1 MSKPTALPSLS
12 RRAFLHGSARVVVL
26 SGLGAMWL
34 SACGGGGDNSG
45 VASTPQVASIEN
57 FRDVAGP
64 DDGYPTTE
72 GRRVRRGMFYRSGAF
87 TPSAADM
94 AAVDKLGIAVVYD
107 LRTLNEAAIDP
118 DRVPGSAIR
127 QQIDIAPIGVANL
140 APGSPD
146 AALAYM
152 AAAERAM
159 ISDPASMT
167 QFGVLLTRLASTPGP
182 QVFQGSVG
190 KDRTGWAA
198 ALLLAIAGVPLD
210 VIMQDYLLTNTVAAP
225 EIQARIDAVGRR
237 TNATIAANVAPLF
250 QAQPAVLQAGFDQ
263 LQAEFGTLNA
273 YLTQGLRVEQSA
285 VDMLR
290 AKLVV

>member
-1 MSKPTALPSLS
+1 MRPPITLPSPS
-12 RRAFLHGSARVVVL
+12 RRAFLHRSARVVAL

-34 SACGGGGDNSG
+34 GACGGGGDNSG
-45 VASTPQVASIEN
+45 VASTPQVASVEN
-57 FRDVAGP
+57 FRDIAGP
-64 DDGYPTTE
+64 EDGYPTTD

-87 TPSAADM
+87 TPGNADM
-94 AAVDKLGIAVVYD
+94 AAVDKLGLAVVYD
-107 LRTLNEAAIDP
+107 LRTLNEAAINP
-118 DRVPGSAIR
+118 DRLPASAIR
-127 QQIDIAPIGVANL
+127 QQLDIAPIVVANQ
-140 APGSPD
+140 APGSVD

-152 AAAERAM
+152 AAAERTLV
-159 ISDPASMT
+159 SDPASMA
-167 QFGVLLTRLASTPGP
+167 QFGALLTRLANTPGP
-182 QVFQGSVG
+182 QVFQGATG

-210 VIMQDYLLTNTVAAP
+210 VIMQDYLLTNTVAAAA
-225 EIQARIDAVGRR
+225 IQARIDALGRR
-237 TNATIAANVAPLF
+237 TNATIAANAAPLF

-273 YLTQGLRVEQSA
+273 YLTQGLGVEQSA

>member
-1 MSKPTALPSLS
+1 MRTLPALPSMP
-12 RRAFLHGSARVVVL
+12 RRAFLRGTARVVAL
-26 SGLGAMWL
+26 SGLGAMVL

-64 DDGYPTTE
+64 EDGYPTTD

-87 TPSAADM
+87 TPGTADM
-94 AAVDKLGIAVVYD
+94 TAVDKLGLGVVYD
-107 LRTLNEAAIDP
+107 LRTLNEAAVDP
-118 DRVPGSAIR
+118 DRMPGSAIR
-127 QQIDIAPIGVANL
+127 QQIDIAPIAVANL
-140 APGSPD
+140 APGSAD

-159 ISDPASMT
+159 ISNPASMV
-167 QFGVLLTRLASTPGP
+167 QFGALLTRLANTPGP
-182 QVFQGSVG
+182 QVFQGSTG

-210 VIMQDYLLTNTVAAP
+210 VIMQDYLLTNTAAAA

-237 TNATIAANVAPLF
+237 TNATTAANAAPLF
-250 QAQPAVLQAGFDQ
+250 QAEPAVLQAGFDQ

-273 YLTQGLRVEQSA
+273 YLTQGLGVEQNA

>member
-1 MSKPTALPSLS
+1 MSTLPVLPSLP
-12 RRAFLHGSARVVVL
+12 RRAFLRVVAV
-26 SGLGAMWL
+26 SGLGAMVL

-45 VASTPQVASIEN
+45 VANTPQVASIEN

-64 DDGYPTTE
+64 DDGYPTTD

-87 TPSAADM
+87 TPGTADM
-94 AAVDKLGIAVVYD
+94 AAVDKLGLGVVYD
-107 LRTLNEAAIDP
+107 LRTLNEAAVDP
-118 DRVPGSAIR
+118 DRLPGSAIR
-127 QQIDIAPIGVANL
+127 QQIDIAPIVVANL
-140 APGSPD
+140 APGSAD

-159 ISDPASMT
+159 ISNPASMA
-167 QFGVLLTRLASTPGP
+167 QFGALLTRLANTPGP
-182 QVFQGSVG
+182 QVFQGSTG

-210 VIMQDYLLTNTVAAP
+210 VIMQDYLLTNTAAGP

-237 TNATIAANVAPLF
+237 TNASAAANAVPLF
-250 QAQPAVLQAGFDQ
+250 QAEPAVLQAGFDQ

-273 YLTQGLRVEQSA
+273 YLTQGLGVEQSA